1 LAALKR
7 INGMDIRQERE
18 AFMLGWFHALMPKEE
33 RFFDLFAQHSHAVVS
48 GAVALR
54 AMLEGGDA
62 ITPNYQT
69 VMDREHDAD
78 NVTREVLIA
87 VRRTFITP
95 FDRGNIRELI
105 TSMDNSIDQMQ
116 KTAKS
121 VRLFDVKTF
130 TPQMKEMADI
140 IVKCAEL
147 VESAIPLLKSI
158 SPEAGRISDITTEIS
173 ALEGKADEMHDTGLR
188 ELYQKAAA
196 DGNGLAFIVG
206 NEVYDHL
213 EKVVDRFDDVANVM
227 HGIVVE
233 HV

>member
-1 LAALKR
+1 
-7 INGMDIRQERE
+7 
-18 AFMLGWFHALMPKEE
+18 MLRWFHALMPKEE
-33 RFFDLFAQHSHAVVS
+33 RFFELFAQHSHAVVA

-62 ITPNYQT
+62 IGRNYQT
-69 VMDREHDAD
+69 VMDREQDAD

-95 FDRGNIRELI
+95 FDRGNIRDLI

-121 VRLFDVKTF
+121 IRLFEVTTF
-130 TPQMKEMADI
+130 TSEMKDMADAI
-140 IVKCAEL
+140 LKCAEL
-147 VESAIPLLKSI
+147 VQEGVPLLKSI
-158 SPEAGRISDITTEIS
+158 GAEAGHISDLTAQIS
-173 ALEGKADEMHDTGLR
+173 ALEGKTDEMHDKGLHD
-188 ELYQKAAA
+188 LYRANVA
-196 DGNGLAFIVG
+196 GGGGLAFFVG

-227 HGIVVE
+227 HGIVIE

>member
-1 LAALKR
+1 
-7 INGMDIRQERE
+7 
-18 AFMLGWFHALMPKEE
+18 MLSWFHALMPREE
-33 RFFDLFAQHSHAVVS
+33 RFFDLFAQHSRVVVA
-48 GAVALR
+48 GAQALR

-62 ITPNYQT
+62 VERNYQI
-69 VMDREHDAD
+69 VMDREQDAD
-78 NVTREVLIA
+78 NVTRDVLIA

-95 FDRGNIRELI
+95 FDRGNIRDLI

-121 VRLFDVKTF
+121 VRLFEFTAF
-130 TPQMKEMADI
+130 TPQMREMADA

-147 VESAIPLLKSI
+147 VQEGVPLLRSI
-158 SPEAGRISDITTEIS
+158 SAEAGRISSITQEIS
-173 ALEGKADEMHDTGLR
+173 ALEGRADDLHDNGLH
-188 ELYQKAAA
+188 ELYRTNAVG
-196 DGNGLAFIVG
+196 GNALNFFVG

-227 HGIVVE
+227 HGIVIE